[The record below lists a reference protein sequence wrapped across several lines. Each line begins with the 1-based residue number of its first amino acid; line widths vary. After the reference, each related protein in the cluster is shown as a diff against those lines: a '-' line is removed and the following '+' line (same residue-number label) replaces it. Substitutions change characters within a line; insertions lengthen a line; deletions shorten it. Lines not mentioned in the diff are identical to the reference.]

1 MVAYLVLLD
10 LSKLL
15 VTERGCHQCRHLN
28 NIVGV
33 VGPSD
38 VEVNCS
44 YVRDPGDVL
53 FLISLKAFSE
63 GTYNTIATF
72 LPTNAFP
79 PAFTP
84 GGQYLEYRANLTN
97 PTGGTNTATI
107 SPLCGISMTT
117 KYITS
122 SPLTRRDSFKN
133 ILIFKMFDVATR
145 YNIM

>member
-1 MVAYLVLLD
+1 MN
-10 LSKLL
+10 
-15 VTERGCHQCRHLN
+15 N

-84 GGQYLEYRANLTN
+84 GGQYLENRANLTN
-97 PTGGTNTATI
+97 PTGGTNTATLTFSQI
-107 SPLCGISMTT
+107 ECEDETDYQCEINYLDGGTGDSPSPLPTASTN
-117 KYITS
+117 
-122 SPLTRRDSFKN
+122 LTVQGMQPCR
-133 ILIFKMFDVATR
+133 
-145 YNIM
+145 

>member
-1 MVAYLVLLD
+1 MNFYVIGVKNIFNI
-10 LSKLL
+10 SMN
-15 VTERGCHQCRHLN
+15 N

-79 PAFTP
+79 PAW
-84 GGQYLEYRANLTN
+84 
-97 PTGGTNTATI
+97 I
-107 SPLCGISMTT
+107 SDVRTVDL
-117 KYITS
+117 YI
-122 SPLTRRDSFKN
+122 
-133 ILIFKMFDVATR
+133 
-145 YNIM
+145 

>member
-1 MVAYLVLLD
+1 MN
-10 LSKLL
+10 
-15 VTERGCHQCRHLN
+15 N

-84 GGQYLEYRANLTN
+84 GGQYLENRANLTN
-97 PTGGTNTATI
+97 PTGGTNTATLTFSQI
-107 SPLCGISMTT
+107 ECEDETDYQCEINYLDGDTGDSPSPLPTASTN
-117 KYITS
+117 
-122 SPLTRRDSFKN
+122 LTVQGMQPC
-133 ILIFKMFDVATR
+133 I
-145 YNIM
+145 

>member
-1 MVAYLVLLD
+1 MN
-10 LSKLL
+10 
-15 VTERGCHQCRHLN
+15 N

-84 GGQYLEYRANLTN
+84 GGQYLENRANLTN
-97 PTGGTNTATI
+97 PTGGTNTATLTFSQI
-107 SPLCGISMTT
+107 ECVMIGTDYTGNCKSNYHAITVMTT
-117 KYITS
+117 PSGNRI
-122 SPLTRRDSFKN
+122 
-133 ILIFKMFDVATR
+133 
-145 YNIM
+145 